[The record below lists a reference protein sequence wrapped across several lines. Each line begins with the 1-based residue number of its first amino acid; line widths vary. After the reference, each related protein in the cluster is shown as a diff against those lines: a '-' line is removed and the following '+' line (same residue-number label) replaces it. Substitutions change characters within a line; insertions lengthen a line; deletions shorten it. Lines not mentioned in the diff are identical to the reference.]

1 MAAGA
6 YNEKLSIQIN
16 HYVECLAK
24 SYQKFLNN
32 WKSKKNAFLLFYGLR
47 DFYGLIKT
55 LSQRYSKR
63 KKEAMRENS
72 SQIALVN
79 QSLKTSMVGKVLIN
93 NSQKSSSTIC
103 SSMIQLKD
111 LQ

>member
-47 DFYGLIKT
+47 DFYGLIKNFIT
-55 LSQRYSKR
+55 KILE
-63 KKEAMRENS
+63 KKERSDEREFLTNC
-72 SQIALVN
+72 A
-79 QSLKTSMVGKVLIN
+79 
-93 NSQKSSSTIC
+93 C
-103 SSMIQLKD
+103 
-111 LQ
+111 